1 MMFRE
6 RMFLIRKLE
15 TEQEY
20 NMKKRKK
27 VARRNRYFTSN
38 AGNESGNFAT
48 FTAWKKR
55 EKANEKEGL
64 KSE

>member
-20 NMKKRKK
+20 NMKKRKNTK
-27 VARRNRYFTSN
+27 IVELYIDDIDAEDV
-38 AGNESGNFAT
+38 G
-48 FTAWKKR
+48 
-55 EKANEKEGL
+55 
-64 KSE
+64 

>member
-1 MMFRE
+1 MN
-6 RMFLIRKLE
+6 
-15 TEQEY
+15 Y
-20 NMKKRKK
+20 RKK

-55 EKANEKEGL
+55 EKATYKEAMWEHNEYKC
-64 KSE
+64 KID